1 MIEGPIICSGN
12 DLQSTL
18 DGLRK
23 RGMFIASLTTGVNG
37 NAGYRVNYF
46 ERVRGEVHEPELR
59 RPSDN
64 KLSSETMAGSR
75 LTEVGSNPAALTHS
89 DPSAVKPAQGAC
101 HAQVQP
107 KADGPESICPS
118 LVLGA
123 NNGSLGS
130 TRSCVTDT
138 PASGNSISIEDR
150 LSALQS
156 RLASAGRL
164 RRSKP
169 KTQPEHARQ
178 PHKND

>member
-1 MIEGPIICSGN
+1 MTNAPIICSGN
-12 DLQSTL
+12 DLQNTL

-23 RGMFIASLTTGVNG
+23 RKLVPWAVDCAVDGH
-37 NAGYRVNYF
+37 NARYSVSYF
-46 ERVRGEVHEPELR
+46 ERAVGIGSEHR
-59 RPSDN
+59 RQEFVDGIKSQQVN
-64 KLSSETMAGSR
+64 
-75 LTEVGSNPAALTHS
+75 NPAALTPS